1 MEEQRN
7 IRPNEGSSLPGVTF
21 GVLVLIILGML
32 YIGWEYLADRPG
44 ETLTSPKISQESAQS
59 VEKEEVAEEP
69 KAKVIDVA
77 QEGIDASKQTPK
89 SQESKLEKKVVEQKK
104 PEIAKEEKPKQK
116 PEKVVVVEQE
126 KPKAEEETKAE
137 VLIPKGGV
145 AQTHTVDIGETFYG
159 LANRY
164 NMKWATLKAL
174 NPKIKDV
181 NKDFKVGVT
190 KVNLRIKAVHT
201 VEAGDVL
208 RKVAQKYGISKEL
221 LMTANGKTSDM
232 AERGEKLIIPYPTK
246 E

>member
-7 IRPNEGSSLPGVTF
+7 IRPNEGSSLPGATF
-21 GVLVLIILGML
+21 AVLVLIIIGML

-59 VEKEEVAEEP
+59 VEKEVVEEEAKP
-69 KAKVIDVA
+69 KIIDVA
-77 QEGIDASKQTPK
+77 QEGVDAGKQKPIEKKETPK
-89 SQESKLEKKVVEQKK
+89 PEKK
-104 PEIAKEEKPKQK
+104 PEKIVEPKQTKVEVAEKETPKTEVEKEE
-116 PEKVVVVEQE
+116 V
-126 KPKAEEETKAE
+126 T
-137 VLIPKGGV
+137 LPKGGLS
-145 AQTHTVDIGETFYG
+145 QTHVVDIGETFYG

-164 NMKWATLKAL
+164 NMKWSTLKAL

-190 KVNLRIKAVHT
+190 KVNLRVKAIHT

-221 LMTANGKTSDM
+221 LMLANGKTKDLT
-232 AERGEKLIIPYPTK
+232 ERGEKLIIPYAEK

>member
-7 IRPNEGSSLPGVTF
+7 IRPNEGSSLPGATF
-21 GVLVLIILGML
+21 AVLVLIIIGML

-59 VEKEEVAEEP
+59 VEKEIVEEEVKP
-69 KAKVIDVA
+69 KIIDVA
-77 QEGIDASKQTPK
+77 QEGVDAGNQKPIEKKETPK
-89 SQESKLEKKVVEQKK
+89 PEKK
-104 PEIAKEEKPKQK
+104 PEKIVEPKQPKVEVAEKETLK
-116 PEKVVVVEQE
+116 PEIEKEKV
-126 KPKAEEETKAE
+126 T
-137 VLIPKGGV
+137 LPKGGLS
-145 AQTHTVDIGETFYG
+145 QTHVVDIGETFYG

-164 NMKWATLKAL
+164 NMKWSTLKAL

-190 KVNLRIKAVHT
+190 KVNLRVKAIHT

-221 LMTANGKTSDM
+221 LMLANGKTKDLT
-232 AERGEKLIIPYPTK
+232 ERGEKLIIPYAEK